1 MIQNR
6 KVNKMERN
14 LTWHNMDIDRAQ
26 REQQLGQQ
34 ACTIWMSGLSGAGKS
49 TVANALEKRLYIMG
63 KKTMLLDGDNIRMG
77 LNNNLGFSDEDRI
90 ENIRRIAEVAK
101 LMNDAGLIVI
111 TAFISPYRQ
120 DRRNARNIIGRE
132 FKEVYVST
140 SIQECEKRDVKGLYK
155 AARAGKIANFT
166 GITSPYEIPE
176 YPEATVDTT
185 NMDVEA
191 CVDQILCQLNLNL

>member
-1 MIQNR
+1 
-6 KVNKMERN
+6 MERN
-14 LTWHNMDIDRAQ
+14 LTWHNMDIDRTQ
-26 REQQLGQQ
+26 REQQMGQQ

-120 DRRNARNIIGRE
+120 DRRNARSIIGRE